1 MSNPLF
7 NLFYFNIT
15 CFFFTLRWL
24 WRQRIRL
31 YLEGTGINP
40 VPVDLHEQQLS
51 LNQHSR
57 AFNIERIHDDSR
69 WIGNQVCL
77 GQYVIYSSFDL

>member
-1 MSNPLF
+1 MSILYLSVF
-7 NLFYFNIT
+7 DFTIT
-15 CFFFTLRWL
+15 SLSFPFRWL

-40 VPVDLHEQQLS
+40 TPVDLHEQQLS

-57 AFNIERIHDDSR
+57 AFNIERAHDESR
-69 WIGNQVCL
+69 WPEPAWSGHCL
-77 GQYVIYSSFDL
+77 IPKF

>member
-7 NLFYFNIT
+7 NLFYFNII
-15 CFFFTLRWL
+15 CFSFTLLRWL

-57 AFNIERIHDDSR
+57 AFNIERVHDESR
-69 WIGNQVCL
+69 
-77 GQYVIYSSFDL
+77 